1 MSEYLLFISILIIAF
16 LYASIGHGG
25 ASGYIALFT
34 LFNFEASQ
42 IRTTALILN
51 IIVSIIAFSQF
62 NKYYPLNRK
71 LFLSLLCSSIP
82 FAFIGGTISI
92 NSHYYNYII
101 ALVLLLAIFNLLI
114 KKPSEEIEI
123 VTGSLLSIIIL
134 GASIGFLSG
143 LIGIGGGVL
152 LTPIMLYLR
161 WASMKQAATIS
172 ALFIFVNSIA
182 GLSGTFF
189 THVYLSNDVYICVIL
204 VIIGAIAGSYF
215 GSVKWNIR
223 LMKYILV
230 FVLAIA
236 VIKLVTT

>member
-42 IRTTALILN
+42 IRSTALILN

-71 LFLSLLCSSIP
+71 LFLPLICSSIP
-82 FAFIGGTISI
+82 FAFIGGMISI
-92 NSHYYNYII
+92 NSHFYNYII
-101 ALVLLLAIFNLLI
+101 ALVLLLAIFNLLN

-152 LTPIMLYLR
+152 LTPIMLYLK

>member
-42 IRTTALILN
+42 IRSTALILN

-71 LFLSLLCSSIP
+71 LFLPLICSSIP
-82 FAFIGGTISI
+82 FAFISGTISI

-101 ALVLLLAIFNLLI
+101 ALVLLLAIFNLLN

-152 LTPIMLYLR
+152 LTPIMLYLK

>member
-42 IRTTALILN
+42 IRSTALILN

-71 LFLSLLCSSIP
+71 LFLPLICSSIP

-114 KKPSEEIEI
+114 KK
-123 VTGSLLSIIIL
+123 L
-134 GASIGFLSG
+134 
-143 LIGIGGGVL
+143 
-152 LTPIMLYLR
+152 
-161 WASMKQAATIS
+161 
-172 ALFIFVNSIA
+172 
-182 GLSGTFF
+182 
-189 THVYLSNDVYICVIL
+189 
-204 VIIGAIAGSYF
+204 
-215 GSVKWNIR
+215 
-223 LMKYILV
+223 
-230 FVLAIA
+230 
-236 VIKLVTT
+236 

>member
-42 IRTTALILN
+42 IRSTALILN

-71 LFLSLLCSSIP
+71 LFLPLICSSIP

-101 ALVLLLAIFNLLI
+101 ALVLLLAIFNLLN

-152 LTPIMLYLR
+152 FTPIMLYLR

-215 GSVKWNIR
+215 GSVKWNLR